1 MTGDKVTEGMAGKR
15 TPPHILTLVA
25 LSGVSALSMNVF
37 LPSLPGM
44 ARDFG
49 VEYGVM
55 QLSVSAYI
63 GASAVLQLL
72 GGPISD
78 RWGRRPVVL
87 TSLAIF
93 ILATIGTL
101 LAPNVGIFL
110 IFRLIQAVIATC
122 MLVPRAVV
130 RDMYD
135 GAQAASMIGYV
146 TMGMAV
152 VPMMAPVVG
161 GILDE
166 AYGWRAN
173 FAVMGLLAL
182 LVGIVAWR
190 DLGETVRDGG
200 LSMRQQAQNYPILA
214 RSVRFWGYC
223 LAATLSSGCFFA
235 YLGGAP
241 FVGEHVFGL
250 SPAEVGYFFAAPS
263 IGYLTGNFLS
273 ARFTA
278 RFGLNRMILIGTCVC
293 LFFVASS
300 LTVLLFGIVDPFIF
314 FGAIAGMG
322 LGNGLVM
329 PNANAGMMSVRPELA
344 GTASGLGGALAI
356 AGGAV
361 LSALAG
367 ALLQPGTGA
376 MPLMI
381 IMTVSA
387 AGALLA
393 ILWVLRREA
402 QLSRAK

>member
-1 MTGDKVTEGMAGKR
+1 MTGQRSGDK

-49 VEYGVM
+49 VDYAVM

-101 LAPNVGIFL
+101 LAPDVGTFL
-110 IFRLIQAVIATC
+110 IFRLIQAVVATC

-152 VPMMAPVVG
+152 VPMVAPVIG

-190 DLGETVRDGG
+190 DLGETVRGGG
-200 LSMRQQAQNYPILA
+200 LSMRQQVQNYPILA

-223 LAATLSSGCFFA
+223 LSATLASGGFFA

-250 SPAEVGYFFAAPS
+250 SSAEVGYFFAVPS
-263 IGYLTGNFLS
+263 VGYLAGNFAS
-273 ARFTA
+273 ARLTA
-278 RFGLNRMILIGTCVC
+278 RLGVNRMILIGAYIC
-293 LFFVASS
+293 LISMSSS
-300 LTVLLFGIVDPFIF
+300 LTMLLFGIVDPFVF
-314 FGAIAGMG
+314 FAAIGGLG

-344 GTASGLGGALAI
+344 GTASGLGGALII

-367 ALLQPGTGA
+367 ALLQPGAGA
-376 MPLMI
+376 MPLLI
-381 IMTVSA
+381 IMTLSA
-387 AGALLA
+387 AGSLMA

-402 QLSRAK
+402 QPGRMT